1 MGLRYGSR
9 AFQGVFLGLSDLP
22 LGLQLKGV
30 VGKSNFNKAVYE
42 GASNFTSSWRVTK
55 STETGGAI
63 AYNTLISRASLDSSS
78 SDLRSYHLHT
88 LESRNSLRNHVVVFE
103 GGWGRYQENTTS
115 VKQNGGAF
123 FLDARATPKAS
134 LPLSFRAYRISPQFV
149 NVTGNFLNSSVFR
162 GVPERGWHWRDRKGT
177 LSVAFGW
184 IGNACEQQTS
194 DRTASEWS
202 SLELSCQCWSRAG
215 V

>member
-1 MGLRYGSR
+1 MRYEKYLDEGLVDMGLRYGSR

-78 SDLRSYHLHT
+78 SDLRTYHLHT

-103 GGWGRYQENTTS
+103 GGWGRYRKYDLREAKWRCVFSRCSCHT
-115 VKQNGGAF
+115 KGLIAF
-123 FLDARATPKAS
+123 VFSGLSHFAAIRQCDWKLFKFLC
-134 LPLSFRAYRISPQFV
+134 
-149 NVTGNFLNSSVFR
+149 FR
-162 GVPERGWHWRDRKGT
+162 GVPERGWHWRDRKNT
-177 LSVAFGW
+177 L
-184 IGNACEQQTS
+184 
-194 DRTASEWS
+194 
-202 SLELSCQCWSRAG
+202 
-215 V
+215 